1 MSWYDAFIP
10 PEYNSIQKA
19 FDGDWEGALEAQTGR
34 LGTYLKKED
43 EGKAEVRQWYADAI
57 KSLGDLANESKRFQ
71 MEGLD
76 KAENYYLPA
85 RQRLEALYGPPGAFR
100 K

>member
-1 MSWYDAFIP
+1 MSWYDEWIP
-10 PEYNSIQKA
+10 HEYTAGKKLFA
-19 FDGDWEGALEAQTGR
+19 GDYEGALEAYG
-34 LGTYLKKED
+34 GHGAKYLKKSSEGQD
-43 EGKAEVRQWYADAI
+43 EIRQGYADAI
-57 KSLGDLANESKRFQ
+57 KSLTDLANESKRFQ

-85 RQRLEALYGPPGAFR
+85 KQRLEALYGPPGSFR